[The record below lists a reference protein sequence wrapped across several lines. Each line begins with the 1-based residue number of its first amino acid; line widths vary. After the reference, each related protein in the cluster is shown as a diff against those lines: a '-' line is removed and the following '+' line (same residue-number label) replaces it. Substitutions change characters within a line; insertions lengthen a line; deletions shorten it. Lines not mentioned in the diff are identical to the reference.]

1 MKGCIFWQTF
11 IIETLSSV
19 NCWIVK
25 CARLNVLGCHFVS
38 GILGWHPTGLRK
50 LSKLNKACQRDE
62 GPRWQDSDWRR
73 PFKLFILIN
82 TATNRTS
89 NTDTNTAA
97 NTDTDTDIST
107 DTNRGSNTSLQ
118 YTNRLVSLLSKVF
131 RQQIY
136 GTNSTNFK
144 ISLFEKE
151 VRKSIWH
158 FHCCCWWWCLN

>member
-1 MKGCIFWQTF
+1 M
-11 IIETLSSV
+11 
-19 NCWIVK
+19 
-25 CARLNVLGCHFVS
+25 S
-38 GILGWHPTGLRK
+38 GIPGWHPTGLRK
-50 LSKLNKACQRDE
+50 LCKLNKACQRDE
-62 GPRWQDSDWRR
+62 GPRWEDSDWRR

-131 RQQIY
+131 RQQTY

-144 ISLFEKE
+144 ISLFGKE
-151 VRKSIWH
+151 VRIFIKKYLTFPLLLVVVSQ
-158 FHCCCWWWCLN
+158 LNNSVTEQIHVFF

>member
-38 GILGWHPTGLRK
+38 GIPGWHPTGLRK

-89 NTDTNTAA
+89 NTSANTAA
-97 NTDTDTDIST
+97 NTDTNRTSNTDTNT
-107 DTNRGSNTSLQ
+107 DTNRGSNRSLQ
-118 YTNRLVSLLSKVF
+118 YTNRSVSLLSKVF
-131 RQQIY
+131 ANKYMEQIQQTLKSAY
-136 GTNSTNFK
+136 
-144 ISLFEKE
+144 LEK
-151 VRKSIWH
+151 K
-158 FHCCCWWWCLN
+158 

>member
-1 MKGCIFWQTF
+1 MKGCIFRQTF
-11 IIETLSSV
+11 VIETLSSV
-19 NCWIVK
+19 NCRIVK

-97 NTDTDTDIST
+97 NTDTNRTSNTDTNITSNTDTNTDINT
-107 DTNRGSNTSLQ
+107 DTNRGSNRSLQ
-118 YTNRLVSLLSKVF
+118 YTNRSVSLLSKVF
-131 RQQIY
+131 ANKYMEQIQQ
-136 GTNSTNFK
+136 T
-144 ISLFEKE
+144 L
-151 VRKSIWH
+151 KSA
-158 FHCCCWWWCLN
+158 FLKKK

>member
-11 IIETLSSV
+11 IIETLSLV

-38 GILGWHPTGLRK
+38 GIPGWHPTGLRK
-50 LSKLNKACQRDE
+50 LCKLNKACQRDE
-62 GPRWQDSDWRR
+62 GPRWEDSDWRR

-97 NTDTDTDIST
+97 NTDTNRTSNTDTNTDINT
-107 DTNRGSNTSLQ
+107 DTNRGSNRSLQ

-131 RQQIY
+131 RQQTY

-144 ISLFEKE
+144 ISLFGKE
-151 VRKSIWH
+151 
-158 FHCCCWWWCLN
+158 FL